1 MIGLLASIVDGLLV
15 GSVYGLAAMG
25 ISLIWGVMDV
35 INLTHGAMIVAG
47 MFGLYL
53 LVNDAG
59 FPVYATLPP
68 VLVAGLLVGIALY
81 WIAVHR
87 MVGRPPLMSLLST
100 FSVNLVLIGLGTAKW
115 GTVLFNV
122 QVSLPGLSLGR
133 YTFPGTHIMAA
144 VLTAVIAGVLYL
156 FLFHTRP
163 GKAVRAVSGNRE
175 AAELVGIPTTRVLAL
190 AFGLGVALAG
200 VSGML
205 IGTLF
210 PFTVLSGD
218 AYQLK
223 SFVVTV
229 LGGLGNPTGALIG
242 GLALG
247 LFEGLSTPFM
257 PVSWTLVFEFVL
269 FVVVLIAFPAGSS
282 ICAGVGARDERA
294 HDSAP
299 PLLLDRGTRHSALCG
314 STHDRQ
320 QRRAAR
326 KPVLAAIYI
335 TLASNLNLMLGY
347 AGYVNFGSIVFF
359 GSAAVSRFR
368 QRARLGLAPAALAGG
383 AAVSALALIFGLG
396 VLRLRAPTSRSRPSG
411 STRR

>member
-1 MIGLLASIVDGLLV
+1 MIGLFASLVDGLLV

-35 INLTHGAMIVAG
+35 INLTHGALIVAG
-47 MFGLYL
+47 MFALYL
-53 LVNDAG
+53 LVDAFG
-59 FPVYATLPP
+59 IPVYATLPAI
-68 VLVAGLLVGIALY
+68 LIGGLLAGVALY

-87 MVGRPPLMSLLST
+87 MIGRPPLMSLLST
-100 FSVNLVLIGLGTAKW
+100 FSVNLVLIGLGTAEW

-122 QVSLPGLSLGR
+122 PVSLPGASIGR

-144 VLTAVIAGVLYL
+144 LLTASIAGLLYL

-190 AFGLGVALAG
+190 AFGLGVALACI
-200 VSGML
+200 SGML

-229 LGGLGNPTGALIG
+229 LGGLGNPAGALIG
-242 GLALG
+242 GIALG
-247 LFEGLSTPFM
+247 LFEGLATPFM

-269 FVVVLIAFPAGSS
+269 FVMVLIAFPGGLLSL
-282 ICAGVGARDERA
+282 RWPRA
-294 HDSAP
+294 
-299 PLLLDRGTRHSALCG
+299 
-314 STHDRQ
+314 
-320 QRRAAR
+320 
-326 KPVLAAIYI
+326 
-335 TLASNLNLMLGY
+335 
-347 AGYVNFGSIVFF
+347 
-359 GSAAVSRFR
+359 
-368 QRARLGLAPAALAGG
+368 
-383 AAVSALALIFGLG
+383 
-396 VLRLRAPTSRSRPSG
+396 
-411 STRR
+411 